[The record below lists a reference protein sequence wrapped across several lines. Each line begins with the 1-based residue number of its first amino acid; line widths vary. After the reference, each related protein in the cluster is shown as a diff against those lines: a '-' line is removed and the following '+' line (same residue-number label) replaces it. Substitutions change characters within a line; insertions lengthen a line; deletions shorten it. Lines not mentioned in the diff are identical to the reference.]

1 MQEHQLSEIHVDCD
15 DDSSFDCRHL
25 EESVVAWVGAYAVGE
40 DDIVAL
46 VNEPVG
52 KSPPHAGVD
61 EKLHPPATDTA
72 ARESPATTAW
82 A

>member
-1 MQEHQLSEIHVDCD
+1 MQEHQLTEIHVDCD
-15 DDSSFDCRHL
+15 HDSSFSRCHL
-25 EESVVAWVGAYAVGE
+25 EECAVTWIGAYAVGE
-40 DDIVAL
+40 DDIVTL
-46 VNEPVG
+46 VDEPVG

-61 EKLHPPATDTA
+61 EELHPPATDTA